1 MSSGSKLAIENV
13 DDVAGVISAEI
24 AEVGRRL
31 HARGWLAAADG
42 NISYRINDE
51 NILITPSGRHKG
63 FLSQADICRMTIGN
77 RILVGEPSTERLMHL
92 AVFQK
97 VKSAKAVVH
106 AHPPVATAWTIAHP
120 ELTELPAECLSEVI
134 LAAGRIPFVPYARP
148 GTPQMGDHL
157 LPFLPDC
164 RLMILARH
172 GALAWGETL
181 EEAYNGIE
189 RLEHAAV
196 TLAHAKS
203 LGGLTMLPPEEVA
216 NLRLMRSKMSGRTL

>member
-1 MSSGSKLAIENV
+1 MSSGSKLPAPKTSHEVCIEIV
-13 DDVAGVISAEI
+13 EI
-24 AEVGRRL
+24 GRRL

-42 NISYRINDE
+42 NISYRMSDE

-63 FLSQADICRMTIGN
+63 FLSETDICRMTVQN
-77 RILVGEPSTERLMHL
+77 EILEGEPSSERLMHL
-92 AVFQK
+92 AIFQNVNK
-97 VKSAKAVVH
+97 AKAVVH
-106 AHPPVATAWTIAHP
+106 AHPPVATAWTIARP

-148 GTPQMGDHL
+148 GTKQMGDYL

-164 RLMILARH
+164 RLMILSRH

-196 TLAHAKS
+196 TLAYAES
-203 LGGLTMLPPEEVA
+203 LGGLTMLPPEEIA
-216 NLRLMRSKMSGRTL
+216 NLRRMRSNMDGRTL

>member
-1 MSSGSKLAIENV
+1 MSSGSKMSEAKSSQETGREIV
-13 DDVAGVISAEI
+13 EI
-24 AEVGRRL
+24 ARRL

-42 NISYRINDE
+42 NISYRMSDE

-63 FLSQADICRMTIGN
+63 FLSETDICRMTVDN
-77 RILVGEPSTERLMHL
+77 QILEGEPSTERLMHL
-92 AVFQK
+92 AVFQNVEK
-97 VKSAKAVVH
+97 AKAVVH
-106 AHPPVATAWTIAHP
+106 AHPPVATAWTIARP
-120 ELTELPAECLSEVI
+120 DLAELPAECLSEVI

-148 GTPQMGDHL
+148 GTKQMGDHL
-157 LPFLPDC
+157 LPFLPEC
-164 RLMILARH
+164 RLMILSRH

-196 TLAHAKS
+196 TLAHAQS

-216 NLRLMRSKMSGRTL
+216 NLRLMRSKMDGRTL

>member
-1 MSSGSKLAIENV
+1 MSAPETSQ
-13 DDVAGVISAEI
+13 EI
-24 AEVGRRL
+24 GLEIVEIGRRL

-42 NISYRINDE
+42 NISYRMSDQ

-63 FLSQADICRMTIGN
+63 FLSATDICRMTVEN
-77 RILVGEPSTERLMHL
+77 QILEGEPSSERLMHL
-92 AVFQK
+92 AIFQN
-97 VKSAKAVVH
+97 VKKAKAVVH
-106 AHPPVATAWTIAHP
+106 AHPPVATAWTIARP

-134 LAAGRIPFVPYARP
+134 LAAGRIPFVPYARA
-148 GTPQMGDHL
+148 GTKQMGDHL

-164 RLMILARH
+164 RLMILSRH

-196 TLAHAKS
+196 TLAHASS

-216 NLRLMRSKMSGRTL
+216 NLRMMRSKMDGRTL